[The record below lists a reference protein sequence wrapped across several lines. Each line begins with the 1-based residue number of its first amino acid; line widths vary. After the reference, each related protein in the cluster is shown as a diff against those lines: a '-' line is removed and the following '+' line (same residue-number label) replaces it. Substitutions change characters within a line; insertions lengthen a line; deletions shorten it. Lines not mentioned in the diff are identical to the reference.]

1 MKLKVVELIKFLD
14 LRPSLSARQIGIEAG
29 YADGKYFREYLSL
42 QRSEK
47 EIHPEEMVPEA
58 MAKKLMP
65 ILIKYG
71 YLVKYNKVHVINP
84 IKKKKI
90 EDCAFVGIVLAG
102 DYFSE
107 YYKEN
112 MMPISIQ
119 PGDFV
124 VCLYSDFHD
133 GLNSHIE
140 GATMVAILKDM
151 DDAELI
157 FRLTD
162 KHEAVKNA

>member
-1 MKLKVVELIKFLD
+1 MKVVELIKFLD
-14 LRPSLSARQIGIEAG
+14 QRPSLSVRQIGIEAG

-47 EIHPEEMVPEA
+47 EIHPEDMVPEA

-71 YLVKYNKVHVINP
+71 YLVKYNKVHIINP

-90 EDCAFVGIVLAG
+90 GDCAFVGIVLAG

-112 MMPISIQ
+112 MMPSSIQ
-119 PGDFV
+119 PGDFI
-124 VCLYSDFHD
+124 VCRFWDYHD
-133 GLNSHIE
+133 GLKSHIE
-140 GATMVAILKDM
+140 SPIMVAALKDM

-162 KHEAVKNA
+162 KTE